1 MSKTEK
7 YSLDTIRK
15 GSKFE
20 YGSNASVKTSSLPNK
35 GAPVGSK
42 GKPR

>member
-1 MSKTEK
+1 MSKPEK
-7 YSLDTIRK
+7 YSMDTVRK

-20 YGSNASVKTSSLPNK
+20 FGPNASVKGTSLPNK

>member
-1 MSKTEK
+1 MKTEK
-7 YSLDTIRK
+7 YSMETIRK
-15 GSKFE
+15 GKDFS
-20 YGSNASVKTSSLPNK
+20 YGSNAKVKGSSLPNK